1 MIAKMFNKNPKSS
14 IILGFL
20 FLFVILVISPSII
33 DFFDNSNIPNNNGT
47 TPNNNGTIPVNNTAN
62 KNPILRVN
70 GTNIVDIN
78 NSVVILNG
86 ILVTHP
92 DRHTKINS
100 TDTTENISETF
111 FTSKDV
117 KMLKDIGVNMIDI
130 HGMRL
135 WELIRTF
142 KVVQEDFF
150 INYVDQWVNW
160 CTENKLYVNINI
172 VGFANANID
181 DGNNYVMPRWMYT
194 SYGPPKTDEE
204 QSQIIHDFWDIEVKS
219 MDDEREYFYKIWRY
233 ISERYK
239 DNPYVMYS
247 LVNEPIHHTYKQAD
261 SDRLEKLGLG
271 YSKII
276 TNTIDEIRS
285 TGSEQLIFVDKPYL
299 VDINGNSTWSHYI
312 VPINRTGI
320 VWEAHVYISNNRS
333 VEGWLTKVE
342 EFKEIFINQFGKPLF
357 IGEWHIN
364 PIWYRYNITDWK
376 GDTLKQK
383 LFLEES
389 GLSGTFH
396 SYGKLFGYS
405 NWYYSRFNYSLSQDE
420 VNYIIDILYNK
431 NVN

>member
-1 MIAKMFNKNPKSS
+1 
-14 IILGFL
+14 
-20 FLFVILVISPSII
+20 
-33 DFFDNSNIPNNNGT
+33 
-47 TPNNNGTIPVNNTAN
+47 
-62 KNPILRVN
+62 
-70 GTNIVDIN
+70 
-78 NSVVILNG
+78 
-86 ILVTHP
+86 VTHP
-92 DRHTKINS
+92 DRHTRINS
-100 TDTTENISETF
+100 TDVTENINETF

-130 HGMRL
+130 HGIRL

-150 INYVDQWVNW
+150 INYVDNWVNW
-160 CTENKLYVNINI
+160 CTENKLYV
-172 VGFANANID
+172 
-181 DGNNYVMPRWMYT
+181 
-194 SYGPPKTDEE
+194 
-204 QSQIIHDFWDIEVKS
+204 
-219 MDDEREYFYKIWRY
+219 

-247 LVNEPIHHTYKQAD
+247 LVNEPIHHTCKQAD
-261 SDRLEKLGLG
+261 LYRLEKLGLG

-299 VDINGNSTWSHYI
+299 VNINGNSIWSKYV

-320 VWEAHVYISNNRS
+320 VWEAHVYISKNRS

-342 EFKEIFINQFGKPLF
+342 EFKEIFINDFNKPLF

-364 PIWYRYNITDWK
+364 PIWYRYNLTDWK

-383 LFLEES
+383 SFFEES
-389 GLSGTFH
+389 RLSGSFH

-405 NWYYSRFNYSLSQDE
+405 NWYYTRYNYSLSQEE
-420 VNYIIDILYNK
+420 VNIIVGILYSENL
-431 NVN
+431 N